1 MEDLSQYLDEF
12 LADARDRIDS
22 ISNAVITLEE
32 IVKKG
37 GDEREKRYLIDQVF
51 RDAHTLKGTA
61 ATMGFMELS
70 ETAHKMENLLDAV
83 RNEEIKVTPEIVD
96 LIIDFLDAIEKMIYN
111 IEAGA
116 RDKNVDVSLL
126 FERVDKL
133 LGKNPPKSEI
143 SPQLESKKE
152 TDEKE
157 NTVKSIP
164 QTNGNIYNIKV
175 IFHEDAQ
182 LKNVRAFLILTDLE
196 EIGEVSNTLPERTI
210 IEDGNFTGDSLN
222 FTVITSLPLEEI
234 KKKIMRHPEVKEIV
248 VENIEKEES
257 ENKDSGSNINKYTI
271 KITVGKDTPL
281 KGVRSFLVVQD
292 LEKIGAIEKIVPEMN
307 KIEKEELIDGKYFA
321 VLLQTRE
328 EKGRIKQ
335 LILKHP
341 NIENVEIF
349 EGNKLNQ
356 VIGQYSEKSKMS
368 IGTPPSSNN
377 ERKVKISKMIKIDV
391 LYLDNLMNLVGELV
405 INKGRLEQI
414 AERLGDRE
422 LLEALSTT
430 SHLMT
435 ELQDEIMEM
444 RLTPVAEVFN
454 KFPRMVRK
462 LARELGKE
470 IEFKMEGSNIEVDRT
485 ILEKLGDVLVH
496 LLRNAVDHGIEAPEE
511 RIAKGKPRTGRVE
524 LIAKREK
531 SHILIIVKDDGKGID
546 PEKVKKKAV
555 ERGLISPEQAAKM
568 RPEDAIN
575 LIFLPGFSTAEKV
588 SDVSGRGVGMDVVQD
603 VIKTLNG
610 SISVKSEIG
619 KGSTFILKLPI
630 SMAIIQALLVKIR
643 DETYAIPINNILE
656 TIEIKA
662 NQLKTIGRKKVI
674 VLREEII
681 PVVMLHELFGVEYME
696 KNKFPAIVVDV
707 GAQKVAIGVDELLNK
722 KDIVIKSLGKMLSN
736 IREFAGA
743 TILGDGRVVLII
755 DINNLFGGISGG
767 L

>member
-83 RNEEIKVTPEIVD
+83 RNEEIEVTPEIVD

-152 TDEKE
+152 TDKKE
-157 NTVKSIP
+157 NTVKSVP

-222 FTVITSLPLEEI
+222 FTVITSLPPEEI

-292 LEKIGAIEKIVPEMN
+292 LEKIGIIEKIVPEMN
-307 KIEKEELIDGKYFA
+307 KIEKEELIDGKYFT
-321 VLLQTRE
+321 VLLQTKE
-328 EKGRIKQ
+328 EKERIKQ

-368 IGTPPSSNN
+368 IGTPSSSNN

-555 ERGLISPEQAAKM
+555 ERGLISPEQAAEM

-681 PVVMLHELFGVEYME
+681 PVVMLHELFGVEYIE

>member
-61 ATMGFMELS
+61 ATMGFMKLS

-83 RNEEIKVTPEIVD
+83 RNEEIEVTPEIVD

-143 SPQLESKKE
+143 SPQLESKKKQ
-152 TDEKE
+152 TKKE

-222 FTVITSLPLEEI
+222 FTVITSLPPEEI

-292 LEKIGAIEKIVPEMN
+292 LEKIGIIEKIVPEMN
-307 KIEKEELIDGKYFA
+307 KIEKEELIDGKYFT
-321 VLLQTRE
+321 VLLQTKE
-328 EKGRIKQ
+328 EKERIKQ

-368 IGTPPSSNN
+368 IGTPSSSNN

-555 ERGLISPEQAAKM
+555 ERGLISPEQAAEM

-681 PVVMLHELFGVEYME
+681 PVVMLHELFGVEYIE

>member
-83 RNEEIKVTPEIVD
+83 RNEEIEVTPEVVD
-96 LIIDFLDAIEKMIYN
+96 LVIDFLDAIEKMIYN

-143 SPQLESKKE
+143 SPHLESKKE
-152 TDEKE
+152 TDKKE
-157 NTVKSIP
+157 NIVKSIP

-196 EIGEVSNTLPERTI
+196 EIGEISNTLPERTI

-222 FTVITSLPLEEI
+222 FTVITPLPPEEI

-248 VENIEKEES
+248 VENIKKEES

-292 LEKIGAIEKIVPEMN
+292 LEKIGIIEKIVPEMN
-307 KIEKEELIDGKYFA
+307 KIEKEELIDGKYFT
-321 VLLQTRE
+321 VLLQTKE
-328 EKGRIKQ
+328 EKERIKQ

-356 VIGQYSEKSKMS
+356 VISQYSEKSKMS
-368 IGTPPSSNN
+368 IGTPSSSNN

-511 RIAKGKPRTGRVE
+511 RIAKGKPRAGRVE

-555 ERGLISPEQAAKM
+555 ERGLISPEQAAEM

-662 NQLKTIGRKKVI
+662 NQLKTIERKKVI

-681 PVVMLHELFGVEYME
+681 PVVMLHELFGVEYIE

>member
-83 RNEEIKVTPEIVD
+83 RNEEIEVTPEVVD
-96 LIIDFLDAIEKMIYN
+96 LVIDFLDAIEKMIYN

-152 TDEKE
+152 TDKKE

-222 FTVITSLPLEEI
+222 FTVITSLPPEEI

-292 LEKIGAIEKIVPEMN
+292 LEKIGIIEKIVPEMN

-328 EKGRIKQ
+328 EKERIKQ

-368 IGTPPSSNN
+368 IGTPSSSNN

-555 ERGLISPEQAAKM
+555 ERGLISPEQAAEM

>member
-1 MEDLSQYLDEF
+1 
-12 LADARDRIDS
+12 
-22 ISNAVITLEE
+22 
-32 IVKKG
+32 
-37 GDEREKRYLIDQVF
+37 
-51 RDAHTLKGTA
+51 
-61 ATMGFMELS
+61 
-70 ETAHKMENLLDAV
+70 
-83 RNEEIKVTPEIVD
+83 
-96 LIIDFLDAIEKMIYN
+96 
-111 IEAGA
+111 
-116 RDKNVDVSLL
+116 
-126 FERVDKL
+126 
-133 LGKNPPKSEI
+133 
-143 SPQLESKKE
+143 
-152 TDEKE
+152 
-157 NTVKSIP
+157 
-164 QTNGNIYNIKV
+164 
-175 IFHEDAQ
+175 
-182 LKNVRAFLILTDLE
+182 
-196 EIGEVSNTLPERTI
+196 
-210 IEDGNFTGDSLN
+210 
-222 FTVITSLPLEEI
+222 
-234 KKKIMRHPEVKEIV
+234 
-248 VENIEKEES
+248 
-257 ENKDSGSNINKYTI
+257 
-271 KITVGKDTPL
+271 
-281 KGVRSFLVVQD
+281 
-292 LEKIGAIEKIVPEMN
+292 
-307 KIEKEELIDGKYFA
+307 
-321 VLLQTRE
+321 
-328 EKGRIKQ
+328 
-335 LILKHP
+335 
-341 NIENVEIF
+341 
-349 EGNKLNQ
+349 
-356 VIGQYSEKSKMS
+356 
-368 IGTPPSSNN
+368 
-377 ERKVKISKMIKIDV
+377 
-391 LYLDNLMNLVGELV
+391 
-405 INKGRLEQI
+405 
-414 AERLGDRE
+414 
-422 LLEALSTT
+422 
-430 SHLMT
+430 
-435 ELQDEIMEM
+435 MEM

-485 ILEKLGDVLVH
+485 IPEKLGDVLVH

-511 RIAKGKPRTGRVE
+511 RIAKGKPRAGRVE

-555 ERGLISPEQAAKM
+555 ERGLISPEQAAEM

-681 PVVMLHELFGVEYME
+681 PVVMLHELFGVEYIE

-755 DINNLFGGISGG
+755 DINNLFGGISDG

>member
-83 RNEEIKVTPEIVD
+83 RNEEIEVTPEVVD
-96 LIIDFLDAIEKMIYN
+96 LVIDFLDAIEKMIYN

-152 TDEKE
+152 TDKKE
-157 NTVKSIP
+157 NTIKSIP

-222 FTVITSLPLEEI
+222 FTVITSLPPEEI

-292 LEKIGAIEKIVPEMN
+292 LEKIGIIEKIVPEMN
-307 KIEKEELIDGKYFA
+307 KIEKEELIDGKYFT
-321 VLLQTRE
+321 VLLQTKE
-328 EKGRIKQ
+328 EKERIKQ

-356 VIGQYSEKSKMS
+356 VISQYSEKSKMS
-368 IGTPPSSNN
+368 IGTPSSSNN

-485 ILEKLGDVLVH
+485 ILEKLGNVLVH

-511 RIAKGKPRTGRVE
+511 RIAKGKPRAGRVE

-555 ERGLISPEQAAKM
+555 ERGLISPEQAAEM

-610 SISVKSEIG
+610 SISVNSEIG

>member
-83 RNEEIKVTPEIVD
+83 RNEEIEVTPEVVD
-96 LIIDFLDAIEKMIYN
+96 LVIDFLDAIEKMIYN

-152 TDEKE
+152 TDKKE

-222 FTVITSLPLEEI
+222 FTVITSLPPEEI

-368 IGTPPSSNN
+368 IGTPSSSNN

-555 ERGLISPEQAAKM
+555 ERGLISPEQAAEM

-681 PVVMLHELFGVEYME
+681 PVVMLHELFGVEYIE

>member
-1 MEDLSQYLDEF
+1 
-12 LADARDRIDS
+12 
-22 ISNAVITLEE
+22 
-32 IVKKG
+32 
-37 GDEREKRYLIDQVF
+37 
-51 RDAHTLKGTA
+51 
-61 ATMGFMELS
+61 
-70 ETAHKMENLLDAV
+70 
-83 RNEEIKVTPEIVD
+83 
-96 LIIDFLDAIEKMIYN
+96 
-111 IEAGA
+111 
-116 RDKNVDVSLL
+116 
-126 FERVDKL
+126 
-133 LGKNPPKSEI
+133 
-143 SPQLESKKE
+143 
-152 TDEKE
+152 
-157 NTVKSIP
+157 
-164 QTNGNIYNIKV
+164 
-175 IFHEDAQ
+175 
-182 LKNVRAFLILTDLE
+182 
-196 EIGEVSNTLPERTI
+196 
-210 IEDGNFTGDSLN
+210 
-222 FTVITSLPLEEI
+222 
-234 KKKIMRHPEVKEIV
+234 
-248 VENIEKEES
+248 
-257 ENKDSGSNINKYTI
+257 
-271 KITVGKDTPL
+271 
-281 KGVRSFLVVQD
+281 
-292 LEKIGAIEKIVPEMN
+292 
-307 KIEKEELIDGKYFA
+307 
-321 VLLQTRE
+321 
-328 EKGRIKQ
+328 
-335 LILKHP
+335 
-341 NIENVEIF
+341 
-349 EGNKLNQ
+349 
-356 VIGQYSEKSKMS
+356 MS
-368 IGTPPSSNN
+368 IGTPSSSNN

-511 RIAKGKPRTGRVE
+511 RIAKGKPRAGRVE

-555 ERGLISPEQAAKM
+555 ERGLISPEQAAEM

-681 PVVMLHELFGVEYME
+681 PVVMLHELFGVEYIE

>member
-83 RNEEIKVTPEIVD
+83 RNEEIEVTPEIVD

-152 TDEKE
+152 TDKKE

-222 FTVITSLPLEEI
+222 FTVITSLPPEEI

-271 KITVGKDTPL
+271 KITVEKDTPL
-281 KGVRSFLVVQD
+281 KGVRSFLVIQD
-292 LEKIGAIEKIVPEMN
+292 LEKIGIIEKIVPEMN

-328 EKGRIKQ
+328 EKERIKQ

-368 IGTPPSSNN
+368 IGTPSSSNN

-511 RIAKGKPRTGRVE
+511 RIAKGKPRAGRVE

-555 ERGLISPEQAAKM
+555 ERGLISPEQAAEM

-681 PVVMLHELFGVEYME
+681 PVVMLHELFGVEYIE

>member
-83 RNEEIKVTPEIVD
+83 RNEEIEVTPEIVD

-152 TDEKE
+152 TDKKE

-222 FTVITSLPLEEI
+222 FTVITSLPPEEI

-292 LEKIGAIEKIVPEMN
+292 LEKIGIIEKIVPEMN
-307 KIEKEELIDGKYFA
+307 KIEKEELIDGKYFT
-321 VLLQTRE
+321 VLLQTKE
-328 EKGRIKQ
+328 EKERIKQ

-368 IGTPPSSNN
+368 IGTPSSSNN

-511 RIAKGKPRTGRVE
+511 RIAKGKPRAGRVE

-555 ERGLISPEQAAKM
+555 ERGLISPEQAAEM

>member
-83 RNEEIKVTPEIVD
+83 RNEEIEVTPEVVD
-96 LIIDFLDAIEKMIYN
+96 LVIDFLDAIEKMIYN

-152 TDEKE
+152 TDKKE

-222 FTVITSLPLEEI
+222 FTVITPLPPEEI

-248 VENIEKEES
+248 VENIKKEES

-292 LEKIGAIEKIVPEMN
+292 LEKIGIIEKIVPEMN
-307 KIEKEELIDGKYFA
+307 KIEKEELIDGKYFT
-321 VLLQTRE
+321 VLLQTKE
-328 EKGRIKQ
+328 EKERIKQ

-356 VIGQYSEKSKMS
+356 VISQYSEKSKMS
-368 IGTPPSSNN
+368 IGTPSSSNN

-511 RIAKGKPRTGRVE
+511 RIAKGKPRAGRVE

-555 ERGLISPEQAAKM
+555 ERGLISPEQAAEM

-681 PVVMLHELFGVEYME
+681 PVVMLHELFGVEYIE

>member
-83 RNEEIKVTPEIVD
+83 RNEEIEVTPEIVD

-152 TDEKE
+152 TDKKE
-157 NTVKSIP
+157 NTVKSVP

-222 FTVITSLPLEEI
+222 FTVITSLPPEEI

-292 LEKIGAIEKIVPEMN
+292 LEKIGIIEKIVPEMN
-307 KIEKEELIDGKYFA
+307 KIEKEELIDGKYFT
-321 VLLQTRE
+321 VLLQTKE
-328 EKGRIKQ
+328 EKERIKQ

-368 IGTPPSSNN
+368 IGTPSSSNN

-555 ERGLISPEQAAKM
+555 ERGLISPEQAAEM

-575 LIFLPGFSTAEKV
+575 L
-588 SDVSGRGVGMDVVQD
+588 
-603 VIKTLNG
+603 
-610 SISVKSEIG
+610 
-619 KGSTFILKLPI
+619 
-630 SMAIIQALLVKIR
+630 
-643 DETYAIPINNILE
+643 
-656 TIEIKA
+656 
-662 NQLKTIGRKKVI
+662 
-674 VLREEII
+674 
-681 PVVMLHELFGVEYME
+681 
-696 KNKFPAIVVDV
+696 
-707 GAQKVAIGVDELLNK
+707 
-722 KDIVIKSLGKMLSN
+722 
-736 IREFAGA
+736 
-743 TILGDGRVVLII
+743 
-755 DINNLFGGISGG
+755 
-767 L
+767 